1 MNPAAENLENAQPS
15 NYATAIQ
22 CNQSTGVKV
31 GPEAFVRGLPLDPEQ
46 H

>member
-1 MNPAAENLENAQPS
+1 MNPAAENVKSAQPEH
-15 NYATAIQ
+15 YATAIQ

-31 GPEAFVRGLPLDPEQ
+31 GPEAFVRGLTLDPEQ